1 MEVNLDYYK
10 LFYNVAK
17 YQSFSKA
24 AEQLFISQSAITQAI
39 QKLEDILGGKLFYR
53 TTRGVVLTEEGKNLY
68 NFIEES
74 INTLMNAQERFEQYK
89 KLEKGKIIIRGPNT
103 PTKFI
108 LEKPLLKFLNDY
120 PHIEVEL
127 FMGSRAESLKDLNE
141 GKIDMALLTL
151 PTQYE
156 YKNIQTIEIRKLEL
170 VFTMTPEFQHKYD
183 VNINTLDALNNY
195 PLILPR
201 KGTKY
206 RAILDNLITVTSD
219 CKYEAMTELIQ
230 KDFVDA
236 NLGIGFLPKDLIL
249 DDLKNGKLIE
259 IKLNSKFEISLG
271 VAVYRNDMQNFA
283 TQRLLEYIKNYY

>member
-17 YQSFSKA
+17 FQSFSKA

-89 KLEKGKIIIRGPNT
+89 KLEKGKIIIRGANT

-120 PHIEVEL
+120 PHIEVEI
-127 FMGSRAESLKDLNE
+127 FMGSRSESLKDLNE

-151 PTQYE
+151 PSQYE

-183 VNINTLDALNNY
+183 VNINTLDDLNNY